1 MSYGH
6 LIAAW
11 KVTGL
16 TPREKVVLL
25 ALADCMNAT
34 TGMCFPSARRLGEMT
49 GIYYR
54 SVWEVL
60 GALEE
65 KGIITRINRELEGGG
80 QGSNRYLLH
89 LTEPVPPPTSLPM
102 TEPAPPMQESAHP
115 YAEIRTPPMQESA
128 HPYAEIRTPPMQESA
143 HPLCENPHTPYAE
156 IRTLTIEENH
166 RREPREENTHAQL
179 FELTETEPT
188 PKPAKP
194 KKRPLGE
201 YTEAF
206 EDFWKIYP
214 SNRGKAAAFKAWGK
228 AKKRGATE
236 EQLNTAAD
244 AYRGYVT
251 RLGRAEEHIK
261 HASSWLNQDDW
272 LDEPD
277 SYRAKPAAGSFAR
290 RAAGTVNALN
300 PNTPPPTQIPATN
313 YYALT

>member
-6 LIAAW
+6 ILAAW

-34 TGMCFPSARRLGEMT
+34 TGMCFPSAPRIGEMT
-49 GIYYR
+49 GIHPR
-54 SVWEVL
+54 SVWRVL
-60 GALEE
+60 GLLEE
-65 KGIITRINRELEGGG
+65 KGLITRINRELDRGG

-89 LTEPVPPPTSLPM
+89 LSEPVPPPTSLPM
-102 TEPAPPMQESAHP
+102 TEPAQSYE
-115 YAEIRTPPMQESA
+115 EIYTPPYDKNDIAPMTQQ
-128 HPYAEIRTPPMQESA
+128 HP
-143 HPLCENPHTPYAE
+143 PYDKNV
-156 IRTLTIEENH
+156 TLTIEENH
-166 RREPREENTHAQL
+166 RREPREDNTLDQL
-179 FELTETEPT
+179 FELTETEPA

-194 KKRPLGE
+194 KKSALGE

-236 EQLNTAAD
+236 EQLKTAAA
-244 AYRGYVT
+244 AYAGYVT

-277 SYRAKPAAGSFAR
+277 SYRTKPAAGSFAR

-300 PNTPPPTQIPATN
+300 PNTPPPLTPATN

>member
-89 LTEPVPPPTSLPM
+89 LSEPVPPPTSLPM

-115 YAEIRTPPMQESA
+115 YAEIRTPPM
-128 HPYAEIRTPPMQESA
+128 RKSA

-166 RREPREENTHAQL
+166 RREPREDNTHDQL
-179 FELTETEPT
+179 FELTETEPA

-194 KKRPLGE
+194 KKPALGE

-236 EQLNTAAD
+236 EQLKTAAA
-244 AYRGYVT
+244 AYAGYVT
-251 RLGRAEEHIK
+251 RLGRSEEHIK

-277 SYRAKPAAGSFAR
+277 SYRTKPATGSFAR
-290 RAAGTVNALN
+290 RAQGTVNALS
-300 PNTPPPTQIPATN
+300 PNTPPPANQLPPPN

>member
-34 TGMCFPSARRLGEMT
+34 TGMCFPSAPRVGEMT
-49 GIYYR
+49 GLHPR
-54 SVWEVL
+54 SVWRVL
-60 GALEE
+60 GLLEE
-65 KGIITRINRELEGGG
+65 KGLITRINRELDRGGKS
-80 QGSNRYLLH
+80 SNRYLLH
-89 LTEPVPPPTSLPM
+89 LSEPVPPPTSLPM
-102 TEPAPPMQESAHP
+102 TEPAQP
-115 YAEIRTPPMQESA
+115 YEEIYTPPYDKNDIAPMTQQ
-128 HPYAEIRTPPMQESA
+128 HP
-143 HPLCENPHTPYAE
+143 PYDKNV
-156 IRTLTIEENH
+156 TLTIEENH
-166 RREPREENTHAQL
+166 RREPREDNTLDQL
-179 FELTETEPT
+179 FELTETDPA

-194 KKRPLGE
+194 KKPALGE

-236 EQLNTAAD
+236 EQLKTAA
-244 AYRGYVT
+244 AGYRGYVT

-277 SYRAKPAAGSFAR
+277 SYRTKPAAGSFAR

-300 PNTPPPTQIPATN
+300 PNTPPPANQLPTAN

>member
-1 MSYGH
+1 MR
-6 LIAAW
+6 
-11 KVTGL
+11 K
-16 TPREKVVLL
+16 
-25 ALADCMNAT
+25 
-34 TGMCFPSARRLGEMT
+34 
-49 GIYYR
+49 
-54 SVWEVL
+54 
-60 GALEE
+60 
-65 KGIITRINRELEGGG
+65 
-80 QGSNRYLLH
+80 
-89 LTEPVPPPTSLPM
+89 
-102 TEPAPPMQESAHP
+102 
-115 YAEIRTPPMQESA
+115 
-128 HPYAEIRTPPMQESA
+128 SA
-143 HPLCENPHTPYAE
+143 HPLCGNPHTPYAE

-166 RREPREENTHAQL
+166 RRELKEENTHAQL

-194 KKRPLGE
+194 KKPALGE

-236 EQLNTAAD
+236 EQLKTAAA
-244 AYRGYVT
+244 AYAGYVT

-277 SYRAKPAAGSFAR
+277 SYRTKPAAGNFAR

-300 PNTPPPTQIPATN
+300 PNTPPPQIPATN

>member
-6 LIAAW
+6 ILAAW

-34 TGMCFPSARRLGEMT
+34 TGMCFPSGRRLSEMT
-49 GIYYR
+49 GIHDR
-54 SVWEVL
+54 SIWRVL
-60 GALEE
+60 GLLEE
-65 KGIITRINRELEGGG
+65 KGLITRINRELDRGGKS
-80 QGSNRYLLH
+80 SNRYLLH
-89 LTEPVPPPTSLPM
+89 LSEPVPPPTSLPM
-102 TEPAPPMQESAHP
+102 TEPAQP
-115 YAEIRTPPMQESA
+115 YEEIYTPPYDKNDIAPMTQQ
-128 HPYAEIRTPPMQESA
+128 HNPYDKNDIAPMTQQ
-143 HPLCENPHTPYAE
+143 HNPYDKND
-156 IRTLTIEENH
+156 TLTIEENQG
-166 RREPREENTHAQL
+166 REPREENTHDQL
-179 FELTETEPT
+179 FELTETDPA

-194 KKRPLGE
+194 KKPALGE

-236 EQLNTAAD
+236 EQLKTAAA
-244 AYRGYVT
+244 AYSGYVT

-277 SYRAKPAAGSFAR
+277 SYRTKPAAGSFAR

-300 PNTPPPTQIPATN
+300 PNTPPPTQIPTTN

>member
-11 KVTGL
+11 KVAGL

-34 TGMCFPSARRLGEMT
+34 TGMCFPSARRLSEMT
-49 GIYYR
+49 GIHDR
-54 SVWEVL
+54 SVWRVL
-60 GALEE
+60 GLLEE
-65 KGIITRINRELEGGG
+65 KGLITRINRELDRGGKS
-80 QGSNRYLLH
+80 SNRYLLH
-89 LTEPVPPPTSLPM
+89 LSEPVPPPTSLPM
-102 TEPAPPMQESAHP
+102 TEPAQP
-115 YAEIRTPPMQESA
+115 YEEIYTPPYDKNDIA
-128 HPYAEIRTPPMQESA
+128 PMTRQ
-143 HPLCENPHTPYAE
+143 HTPYDKND
-156 IRTLTIEENH
+156 TLTIEENH
-166 RREPREENTHAQL
+166 RRELKEDNTHDQL

-236 EQLNTAAD
+236 EQLKTAAA
-244 AYRGYVT
+244 AYAGYVT

-277 SYRAKPAAGSFAR
+277 SYRTKPAAGSFAR
-290 RAAGTVNALN
+290 RAAGTVNAFN
-300 PNTPPPTQIPATN
+300 PNTPPQIPATN

>member
-6 LIAAW
+6 ILAAW

-49 GIYYR
+49 GIHDR
-54 SVWEVL
+54 SVWRVL
-60 GALEE
+60 GLLEE
-65 KGIITRINRELEGGG
+65 KGLITRINRELDRGGKS
-80 QGSNRYLLH
+80 SNRYLLH
-89 LTEPVPPPTSLPM
+89 LSEPVPPPTSLPM
-102 TEPAPPMQESAHP
+102 TEPAQP
-115 YAEIRTPPMQESA
+115 YEEIYTPPYDKNDIA
-128 HPYAEIRTPPMQESA
+128 PMTQQ
-143 HPLCENPHTPYAE
+143 HTPYDKND
-156 IRTLTIEENH
+156 TLTIEENH
-166 RREPREENTHAQL
+166 RREPREDNTHGQL

-214 SNRGKAAAFKAWGK
+214 SSRGKAAAFKAWGK

-236 EQLNTAAD
+236 EQLKTAAA
-244 AYRGYVT
+244 AYAGYVA

-277 SYRAKPAAGSFAR
+277 SYRTKPAAGSFAR

-300 PNTPPPTQIPATN
+300 PNTPPPTQIPTAN

>member
-11 KVTGL
+11 KVAGL

-49 GIYYR
+49 GLHDR
-54 SVWEVL
+54 SVWRVL
-60 GALEE
+60 GLLEE
-65 KGIITRINRELEGGG
+65 KGLITRINRELDRGGKS
-80 QGSNRYLLH
+80 SNRYLLH
-89 LTEPVPPPTSLPM
+89 LSEPVPPPTSLPM
-102 TEPAPPMQESAHP
+102 TEPAQP
-115 YAEIRTPPMQESA
+115 YEEIYTPPYDKNDIA
-128 HPYAEIRTPPMQESA
+128 HMTQQ
-143 HPLCENPHTPYAE
+143 HTPYDKND
-156 IRTLTIEENH
+156 TLTIEENH
-166 RREPREENTHAQL
+166 RREPREENTHNQL

-194 KKRPLGE
+194 KKRALGE

-236 EQLNTAAD
+236 EQLKTAAA
-244 AYRGYVT
+244 AYAGYVT

-277 SYRAKPAAGSFAR
+277 SYRTKPAAGSFAR

-300 PNTPPPTQIPATN
+300 PNTPPPTQIHAGN

>member
-34 TGMCFPSARRLGEMT
+34 TGMCFPSARRLSEMT
-49 GIYYR
+49 GIHDR
-54 SVWEVL
+54 SVWRVL
-60 GALEE
+60 GLLEE
-65 KGIITRINRELEGGG
+65 KGLITRINRELDRGGKS
-80 QGSNRYLLH
+80 SNRYLLH
-89 LTEPVPPPTSLPM
+89 LSEPVPPPTSLPM
-102 TEPAPPMQESAHP
+102 TEPAQP
-115 YAEIRTPPMQESA
+115 YEEIYTPP
-128 HPYAEIRTPPMQESA
+128 YDK
-143 HPLCENPHTPYAE
+143 ND
-156 IRTLTIEENH
+156 TLTIEENH
-166 RREPREENTHAQL
+166 RREPREDNTHDQL

-188 PKPAKP
+188 PKPVKA

-206 EDFWKIYP
+206 EEFWKIYP

-236 EQLNTAAD
+236 EQLKTAAA
-244 AYRGYVT
+244 AYSGYVA

-261 HASSWLNQDDW
+261 HASSWLNQDEW
-272 LDEPD
+272 LDEPE
-277 SYRAKPAAGSFAR
+277 SYRTKPAAGSFAR

>member
-34 TGMCFPSARRLGEMT
+34 TGMCFPSAPRIGEMT
-49 GIYYR
+49 GIHPR
-54 SVWEVL
+54 SVWRVL
-60 GALEE
+60 GLLEE
-65 KGIITRINRELEGGG
+65 KGLITRINRELDRGGKS
-80 QGSNRYLLH
+80 SNRYLLH
-89 LTEPVPPPTSLPM
+89 LSEPVPPPTSLPM
-102 TEPAPPMQESAHP
+102 TEPAQP
-115 YAEIRTPPMQESA
+115 YEEIYTPPYDKNDIA
-128 HPYAEIRTPPMQESA
+128 PMTQQ
-143 HPLCENPHTPYAE
+143 HDPHDKNV
-156 IRTLTIEENH
+156 TLTIEENH
-166 RREPREENTHAQL
+166 RREPREDNTLDQL
-179 FELTETEPT
+179 FELTETDPA

-194 KKRPLGE
+194 KKPALGE

-236 EQLNTAAD
+236 EQLKTAAA
-244 AYRGYVT
+244 AYAGYVT

-277 SYRAKPAAGSFAR
+277 SYRTKPAAGSFAR

-300 PNTPPPTQIPATN
+300 PNTPPPTQIPAAN

>member
-65 KGIITRINRELEGGG
+65 KGVITRINRELEGGG

-89 LTEPVPPPTSLPM
+89 LSEPVPPPTSLPM
-102 TEPAPPMQESAHP
+102 TEPA
-115 YAEIRTPPMQESA
+115 PPMQESA

-166 RREPREENTHAQL
+166 RREPREDNTHAQL

-188 PKPAKP
+188 PKPAKA
-194 KKRPLGE
+194 KKRALGE
-201 YTEAF
+201 YGEAF
-206 EDFWKIYP
+206 EAFWKIYP

-236 EQLNTAAD
+236 EQLKTAAA
-244 AYRGYVT
+244 AYRGYVA
-251 RLGRAEEHIK
+251 RIGRAEEHIK

-277 SYRAKPAAGSFAR
+277 SYRTKPAAGSFAR

-300 PNTPPPTQIPATN
+300 PNTPPPTQIPTAN

>member
-34 TGMCFPSARRLGEMT
+34 TGMCFPSAQRISEMT
-49 GIYYR
+49 GLHHR
-54 SVWEVL
+54 SVWTVL
-60 GALEE
+60 GLLEE
-65 KGIITRINRELEGGG
+65 KGVITRINRELEGGG

-89 LTEPVPPPTSLPM
+89 LSEPVPPPTSLPM
-102 TEPAPPMQESAHP
+102 TEPAPPMKKSSQP
-115 YAEIRTPPMQESA
+115 YEEIFIPPMKKSSQ
-128 HPYAEIRTPPMQESA
+128 PPCRN
-143 HPLCENPHTPYAE
+143 LHTPYEE
-156 IRTLTIEENH
+156 IFTLTIEENH
-166 RREPREENTHAQL
+166 RREPREDNTHGQL
-179 FELTETEPT
+179 FELTETEPA

-236 EQLNTAAD
+236 EQLKTAAA

-277 SYRAKPAAGSFAR
+277 SYRTKPAAGSFAR

-300 PNTPPPTQIPATN
+300 PNTPPATQIPATN

>member
-6 LIAAW
+6 ILAAW

-49 GIYYR
+49 GIHDR
-54 SVWEVL
+54 SVWRVL
-60 GALEE
+60 GLLEE
-65 KGIITRINRELEGGG
+65 KGLITRINRELDRGGKS
-80 QGSNRYLLH
+80 SNRYLLH
-89 LTEPVPPPTSLPM
+89 LSEPVPPPTSLPM
-102 TEPAPPMQESAHP
+102 TEPAQP
-115 YAEIRTPPMQESA
+115 YEEIYTPPYDKNDIA
-128 HPYAEIRTPPMQESA
+128 PMTQQ
-143 HPLCENPHTPYAE
+143 HTPYDKNDIAPMTQQHTPYDKND
-156 IRTLTIEENH
+156 TLTIEENH
-166 RREPREENTHAQL
+166 RREPREENTHDQL
-179 FELTETEPT
+179 FELTETDPA

-206 EDFWKIYP
+206 EDFWAVYP
-214 SNRGKAAAFKAWGK
+214 SSRGKAAAFKAWGK

-236 EQLNTAAD
+236 EQLKTAAA
-244 AYRGYVT
+244 AYAGYVA

-261 HASSWLNQDDW
+261 HASSWLNQDEW

-300 PNTPPPTQIPATN
+300 PNTPPATQIPATN

>member
-34 TGMCFPSARRLGEMT
+34 TGMCFPSAPRVGEMT
-49 GIYYR
+49 GLHPR
-54 SVWEVL
+54 SVWRVL
-60 GALEE
+60 GLLEE
-65 KGIITRINRELEGGG
+65 KGLITRINRELDRGGKS
-80 QGSNRYLLH
+80 SNRYLLH
-89 LTEPVPPPTSLPM
+89 LSEPVPPPTSLPM
-102 TEPAPPMQESAHP
+102 TEPAQPYEEIYTPPYDKNDIAPMTQQHHP
-115 YAEIRTPPMQESA
+115 YDKNVIAPMTQQH
-128 HPYAEIRTPPMQESA
+128 HPYDK
-143 HPLCENPHTPYAE
+143 NV
-156 IRTLTIEENH
+156 TLTIEENH
-166 RREPREENTHAQL
+166 RREPREDNTHDQL
-179 FELTETEPT
+179 FELTETDPA

-194 KKRPLGE
+194 KKRALGE

-206 EDFWKIYP
+206 EDFWAVYP

-236 EQLNTAAD
+236 EQLKTAAA

-251 RLGRAEEHIK
+251 RLNRAEEHIK

-277 SYRAKPAAGSFAR
+277 SYRTKPAAGSFAR

-300 PNTPPPTQIPATN
+300 PNTPPPTQIPTTN

>member
-34 TGMCFPSARRLGEMT
+34 TGMCFPSAPRIGEMT
-49 GIYYR
+49 GIHPR
-54 SVWEVL
+54 SVWRVL
-60 GALEE
+60 GLLEE
-65 KGIITRINRELEGGG
+65 KGLITRINRELDRGGKS
-80 QGSNRYLLH
+80 SNRYLLH
-89 LTEPVPPPTSLPM
+89 LSEPVPPPTSLPM
-102 TEPAPPMQESAHP
+102 TEPAQP
-115 YAEIRTPPMQESA
+115 YEEIYTPPYDKNDIA
-128 HPYAEIRTPPMQESA
+128 PMTQQ
-143 HPLCENPHTPYAE
+143 HDPHDKNVIAPMTQQHDPHDKNV
-156 IRTLTIEENH
+156 TLTIEENH
-166 RREPREENTHAQL
+166 RREPREDNTLDQL
-179 FELTETEPT
+179 FELTETDPA

-194 KKRPLGE
+194 KKPALGE

-236 EQLNTAAD
+236 EQLKTAAA
-244 AYRGYVT
+244 AYAGYVT

-277 SYRAKPAAGSFAR
+277 SYRTKPAAGSFAR

-300 PNTPPPTQIPATN
+300 PNTPPPTQIPAAN

>member
-6 LIAAW
+6 ILAAW

-49 GIYYR
+49 GIPYR
-54 SVWEVL
+54 NVWEVL
-60 GALEE
+60 GLLEE
-65 KGIITRINRELEGGG
+65 KGLITRINRELDSGG

-89 LTEPVPPPTSLPM
+89 LSEPVPPPTSLPM
-102 TEPAPPMQESAHP
+102 TEPAQP
-115 YAEIRTPPMQESA
+115 YEEIYTPPYDKNDIA
-128 HPYAEIRTPPMQESA
+128 PMTQQ
-143 HPLCENPHTPYAE
+143 HTPYDKND
-156 IRTLTIEENH
+156 TLTIEENH
-166 RREPREENTHAQL
+166 RRELKEENTHDQL
-179 FELTETEPT
+179 FELTETDPT
-188 PKPAKP
+188 PQPAKP

-201 YTEAF
+201 YPPAF

-236 EQLNTAAD
+236 EQLKTAAA
-244 AYRGYVT
+244 AYAGYVT

-277 SYRAKPAAGSFAR
+277 SYRTKPAAGSFAR

>member
-6 LIAAW
+6 ILAAW

-49 GIYYR
+49 GLHDR
-54 SVWEVL
+54 SVWRVL
-60 GALEE
+60 GLLEE
-65 KGIITRINRELEGGG
+65 KGLITRINRELDRGGKS
-80 QGSNRYLLH
+80 SNRYLLH
-89 LTEPVPPPTSLPM
+89 LSEPVPPPTSLPM
-102 TEPAPPMQESAHP
+102 TEPAQP
-115 YAEIRTPPMQESA
+115 YEEIYTPPYDKNDIA
-128 HPYAEIRTPPMQESA
+128 PMTQQ
-143 HPLCENPHTPYAE
+143 HTPYDKND
-156 IRTLTIEENH
+156 TLTIEENH
-166 RREPREENTHAQL
+166 RREPREDNTHGQL
-179 FELTETEPT
+179 FELTEPEPT

-194 KKRPLGE
+194 KKPALGE

-236 EQLNTAAD
+236 EQLKTAAA
-244 AYRGYVT
+244 AYAGYVT

-261 HASSWLNQDDW
+261 HASSWLNQDEW

-277 SYRAKPAAGSFAR
+277 SYQVKPAAGSFAR

>member
-34 TGMCFPSARRLGEMT
+34 TGMCFPSARRLSEMT
-49 GIYYR
+49 GIHDR
-54 SVWEVL
+54 SVWRVL
-60 GALEE
+60 GLLEE
-65 KGIITRINRELEGGG
+65 KGLITRINRELDRGGKS
-80 QGSNRYLLH
+80 SNRYLLH
-89 LTEPVPPPTSLPM
+89 LSEPVPPPTSLPM
-102 TEPAPPMQESAHP
+102 TEPAPPYDKNDIA
-115 YAEIRTPPMQESA
+115 PMTQ
-128 HPYAEIRTPPMQESA
+128 Q
-143 HPLCENPHTPYAE
+143 HTPYDKNV
-156 IRTLTIEENH
+156 TLTIEENH
-166 RREPREENTHAQL
+166 RREPREDNTLDQL
-179 FELTETEPT
+179 FELTETDPA

-194 KKRPLGE
+194 KKPALGE

-236 EQLNTAAD
+236 EQLKTAAA
-244 AYRGYVT
+244 AYGAYVT
-251 RLGRAEEHIK
+251 RLSRAEEHIK
-261 HASSWLNQDDW
+261 HAATWLNQDDW

-277 SYRAKPAAGSFAR
+277 SYQAKPAAGSFAR
-290 RAAGTVNALN
+290 RAQGTVNALN
-300 PNTPPPTQIPATN
+300 PNTPPPTQIPTTTN
-313 YYALT
+313 YYALN

>member
-49 GIYYR
+49 GLHDR
-54 SVWEVL
+54 SVWRVL
-60 GALEE
+60 GLLEE
-65 KGIITRINRELEGGG
+65 KGLITRINRELDRGGKS
-80 QGSNRYLLH
+80 SNRYLLH
-89 LTEPVPPPTSLPM
+89 LSEPVPPPTSLPM
-102 TEPAPPMQESAHP
+102 TEPAQP
-115 YAEIRTPPMQESA
+115 YEEIYTPPYDKNDIA
-128 HPYAEIRTPPMQESA
+128 PMTQQ
-143 HPLCENPHTPYAE
+143 HTPYDKND
-156 IRTLTIEENH
+156 TLTIEENH
-166 RREPREENTHAQL
+166 RREPREDNTHAQL

-188 PKPAKP
+188 PKPAKA
-194 KKRPLGE
+194 KKRALGE
-201 YTEAF
+201 YGEAF
-206 EDFWKIYP
+206 EAFWKIYP

-236 EQLNTAAD
+236 EQLKTAAA
-244 AYRGYVT
+244 AYRGYVA
-251 RLGRAEEHIK
+251 RIGRAEEHIK

-277 SYRAKPAAGSFAR
+277 SYRTKPAAGSFAR

-300 PNTPPPTQIPATN
+300 PNTPPPTQIPTAN

>member
-34 TGMCFPSARRLGEMT
+34 TGMCFPSARRLSEMT
-49 GIYYR
+49 GIHDR
-54 SVWEVL
+54 SVWRVL
-60 GALEE
+60 GLLEE
-65 KGIITRINRELEGGG
+65 KGLITRINRELDRGGKS
-80 QGSNRYLLH
+80 SNRYLLH
-89 LTEPVPPPTSLPM
+89 LSEPVQPPTSLPM
-102 TEPAPPMQESAHP
+102 TEPAQP
-115 YAEIRTPPMQESA
+115 YEEIYTPPYDKNDIA
-128 HPYAEIRTPPMQESA
+128 PMTQQ
-143 HPLCENPHTPYAE
+143 HTPYDKND
-156 IRTLTIEENH
+156 TLTIEENH
-166 RREPREENTHAQL
+166 RRELKEDNTLNQL
-179 FELTETEPT
+179 FELTETEP
-188 PKPAKP
+188 AKP
-194 KKRPLGE
+194 KKPALGE

-236 EQLNTAAD
+236 EQLKTAAA
-244 AYRGYVT
+244 AYGAYVT

-277 SYRAKPAAGSFAR
+277 SYQAKPATGSFAR
-290 RAAGTVNALN
+290 RAQGTVNALN
-300 PNTPPPTQIPATN
+300 PNTPPATQIPATN

>member
-6 LIAAW
+6 ILAAW

-49 GIYYR
+49 GLR
-54 SVWEVL
+54 PRRVWDVL
-60 GALEE
+60 WLLEE
-65 KGIITRINRELEGGG
+65 KGLITRINRELEGGG

-102 TEPAPPMQESAHP
+102 TEPAQP
-115 YAEIRTPPMQESA
+115 YEEIYTPPMSKTT
-128 HPYAEIRTPPMQESA
+128 HPHVENDTGSMSKTTY
-143 HPLCENPHTPYAE
+143 PLCQKRHTPYVKND
-156 IRTLTIEENH
+156 TLTIEENQG
-166 RREPREENTHAQL
+166 REPREENTHGQL

-188 PKPAKP
+188 PKPAKA
-194 KKRPLGE
+194 KKRPLNE
-201 YTEAF
+201 YSPAF

-236 EQLNTAAD
+236 EQLKTAAA

-277 SYRAKPAAGSFAR
+277 SYRTKPAAGSFAR

-300 PNTPPPTQIPATN
+300 PNTPPATQIPATN
-313 YYALT
+313 YYALTKGALP

>member
-6 LIAAW
+6 ILAAW

-34 TGMCFPSARRLGEMT
+34 TGMCFPSARRLSEMT
-49 GIYYR
+49 GLPPR
-54 SVWEVL
+54 RVWDVL
-60 GALEE
+60 WLLEE
-65 KGIITRINRELEGGG
+65 KGLITRINRELDSGG

-89 LTEPVPPPTSLPM
+89 LSEPVPPPTSLPM
-102 TEPAPPMQESAHP
+102 PEPAQP
-115 YAEIRTPPMQESA
+115 YEEIYTPPMSKTT
-128 HPYAEIRTPPMQESA
+128 HPYVENDTGPMSKTTY
-143 HPLCENPHTPYAE
+143 PLCRKRHTPYVE
-156 IRTLTIEENH
+156 NDTLTIEENH
-166 RREPREENTHAQL
+166 RREPREDNTHGQL

-228 AKKRGATE
+228 AKKRGATDA
-236 EQLNTAAD
+236 QLKTAAA
-244 AYRGYVT
+244 AYAGYVT

-261 HASSWLNQDDW
+261 HASSWLNQDEW

-277 SYRAKPAAGSFAR
+277 SYRTKPAAGSFAR

-300 PNTPPPTQIPATN
+300 QNTPPPPQIPTTN

>member
-6 LIAAW
+6 ILAAW

-49 GIYYR
+49 GLHDR
-54 SVWEVL
+54 SVWRVL
-60 GALEE
+60 GLLEE
-65 KGIITRINRELEGGG
+65 KGLITRINRELDRGGKS
-80 QGSNRYLLH
+80 SNRYLLH
-89 LTEPVPPPTSLPM
+89 LSEPVPPPTSLPM
-102 TEPAPPMQESAHP
+102 TEPAQP
-115 YAEIRTPPMQESA
+115 YEEIYTPPYDKNDIALMTQ
-128 HPYAEIRTPPMQESA
+128 Q
-143 HPLCENPHTPYAE
+143 HTPYDKNDIALMTQQHTPYDKND
-156 IRTLTIEENH
+156 TLTIEENH
-166 RREPREENTHAQL
+166 RREPREDNTHGQL

-194 KKRPLGE
+194 KKPALGE

-236 EQLNTAAD
+236 EQLKTAAA
-244 AYRGYVT
+244 AYAGYVA
-251 RLGRAEEHIK
+251 RLNRAEEHIK
-261 HASSWLNQDDW
+261 HASSWLNQDEW

-277 SYRAKPAAGSFAR
+277 SYKVKPAAGSFAR

-300 PNTPPPTQIPATN
+300 PNTPPPTQIPAAN

>member
-6 LIAAW
+6 LLAAW
-11 KVTGL
+11 KVPGL

-25 ALADCMNAT
+25 ALADCMHAT

-49 GIYYR
+49 GLQPR
-54 SVWEVL
+54 RVWEVL

-65 KGIITRINRELEGGG
+65 KGLITRINRELEGGG

-89 LTEPVPPPTSLPM
+89 LSEPVPPPTSLPM
-102 TEPAPPMQESAHP
+102 TEPAQPYEEIYIPTMSKTTHP
-115 YAEIRTPPMQESA
+115 YVENDTGSMSK
-128 HPYAEIRTPPMQESA
+128 TA
-143 HPLCENPHTPYAE
+143 HPLCRKRHAPYVEND
-156 IRTLTIEENH
+156 TLTIEENY
-166 RREPREENTHAQL
+166 RRELKEDNTHGQL

-236 EQLNTAAD
+236 EQLKTAAA
-244 AYRGYVT
+244 AYAGYVA
-251 RLGRAEEHIK
+251 RLNRAEEHIK
-261 HASSWLNQDDW
+261 HASSWLNQDEW

-277 SYRAKPAAGSFAR
+277 SYKVKPAAGSFAR

-300 PNTPPPTQIPATN
+300 PNTPPPQMPAAN

>member
-6 LIAAW
+6 ILAAW

-34 TGMCFPSARRLGEMT
+34 TGMCFPSAPRIGEMT
-49 GIYYR
+49 GLHHR
-54 SVWEVL
+54 SVWRVL
-60 GALEE
+60 GLLEE
-65 KGIITRINRELEGGG
+65 KGLITRINRELDRGGKS
-80 QGSNRYLLH
+80 SNRYLLH
-89 LTEPVPPPTSLPM
+89 LSEPVPPPTSLPM
-102 TEPAPPMQESAHP
+102 TQQHPPYDKNDIAPMTQQHPPYDKNVITPMTQQHP
-115 YAEIRTPPMQESA
+115 
-128 HPYAEIRTPPMQESA
+128 PYDK
-143 HPLCENPHTPYAE
+143 NV
-156 IRTLTIEENH
+156 TLTIEENH
-166 RREPREENTHAQL
+166 RREPREDNTLDQL
-179 FELTETEPT
+179 FELTETDPA

-214 SNRGKAAAFKAWGK
+214 SNRGKAAAFKAWEK

-236 EQLNTAAD
+236 EQLKTAAA
-244 AYRGYVT
+244 AYSGYVT

-277 SYRAKPAAGSFAR
+277 SYQVKPAAGSFAR

-300 PNTPPPTQIPATN
+300 PKTPPPTQIPATN

>member
-49 GIYYR
+49 GLHDR
-54 SVWEVL
+54 SVWRVL
-60 GALEE
+60 GLLEE
-65 KGIITRINRELEGGG
+65 KGLITRINRELDRGGKS
-80 QGSNRYLLH
+80 SNRYLLH
-89 LTEPVPPPTSLPM
+89 LSEPVPPPTSLPM
-102 TEPAPPMQESAHP
+102 TEPAQP
-115 YAEIRTPPMQESA
+115 YEEIYTPPYDKNDIA
-128 HPYAEIRTPPMQESA
+128 PMTQQ
-143 HPLCENPHTPYAE
+143 HTPYDKNDIAPMTQQHTPYDKND
-156 IRTLTIEENH
+156 TLTIEENH
-166 RREPREENTHAQL
+166 RREPREDNTHAQL

-188 PKPAKP
+188 PKPAKA
-194 KKRPLGE
+194 KKRALGE
-201 YTEAF
+201 YGEAF
-206 EDFWKIYP
+206 EAFWKIYP

-236 EQLNTAAD
+236 EQLKTAAA
-244 AYRGYVT
+244 AYRGYVA
-251 RLGRAEEHIK
+251 RIGRAEEHIK

-277 SYRAKPAAGSFAR
+277 SYRTKPAAGSFAR

-300 PNTPPPTQIPATN
+300 PNTPPPTQIPTAN

>member
-6 LIAAW
+6 ILAAW

-49 GIYYR
+49 GIHDR
-54 SVWEVL
+54 SVWRVL
-60 GALEE
+60 GLLEE
-65 KGIITRINRELEGGG
+65 KGLITRINRELDRGGKS
-80 QGSNRYLLH
+80 SNRYLLH
-89 LTEPVPPPTSLPM
+89 LSEPVPPPTSLPM
-102 TEPAPPMQESAHP
+102 TEPAQP
-115 YAEIRTPPMQESA
+115 YEEIYTPPYDKNDIA
-128 HPYAEIRTPPMQESA
+128 PMTQQ
-143 HPLCENPHTPYAE
+143 HTPYDKND
-156 IRTLTIEENH
+156 TLTIEENQG
-166 RREPREENTHAQL
+166 REPREDNTHGQL

-194 KKRPLGE
+194 KKRRLGE

-206 EDFWKIYP
+206 EEFWNIYP

-236 EQLNTAAD
+236 EQLKTAAA
-244 AYRGYVT
+244 AYSGYVT

-300 PNTPPPTQIPATN
+300 PNTPPPTEIPATN

>member
-6 LIAAW
+6 ILAAW

-89 LTEPVPPPTSLPM
+89 LSEPVPPPTSLPM
-102 TEPAPPMQESAHP
+102 TEPAPPTQESAHP
-115 YAEIRTPPMQESA
+115 YAEIRIPPMQESA
-128 HPYAEIRTPPMQESA
+128 Y
-143 HPLCENPHTPYAE
+143 PLCRNPHTPYAE
-156 IRTLTIEENH
+156 IRTLTIEENQG
-166 RREPREENTHAQL
+166 REPREENTHGQL

-194 KKRPLGE
+194 KKRRLGE

-206 EDFWKIYP
+206 EEFWNIYP

-236 EQLNTAAD
+236 EQLKTAAA
-244 AYRGYVT
+244 AYSGYVT

-277 SYRAKPAAGSFAR
+277 SYRTKPAAGSFAR

-300 PNTPPPTQIPATN
+300 PNTPPPTQIPTTN

>member
-34 TGMCFPSARRLGEMT
+34 TGMCFPSARRLSEMT
-49 GIYYR
+49 GIHDR
-54 SVWEVL
+54 SVWRVL
-60 GALEE
+60 GLLEE
-65 KGIITRINRELEGGG
+65 KGLITRINRELDRGGKS
-80 QGSNRYLLH
+80 SNRYLLH
-89 LTEPVPPPTSLPM
+89 LSEPVPPPTSLPM
-102 TEPAPPMQESAHP
+102 TEPAQP
-115 YAEIRTPPMQESA
+115 YEEIYTPPYDKNDIA
-128 HPYAEIRTPPMQESA
+128 PMTQQ
-143 HPLCENPHTPYAE
+143 HTPYDKNDIAPMTQQHTPYDKND
-156 IRTLTIEENH
+156 TLTIEENQG
-166 RREPREENTHAQL
+166 REPREENTLDQL

-194 KKRPLGE
+194 KKPALGE

-236 EQLNTAAD
+236 EQLKTAAA
-244 AYRGYVT
+244 AYAGYVT

-277 SYRAKPAAGSFAR
+277 SYRTKPAAGSFAR

-300 PNTPPPTQIPATN
+300 PNTPPPTQIPTTN